1 MRLDELESLNLAI
14 RMAGFRW
21 RRANILYHKV
31 SMYAFMIVYRQP
43 CTKALLPA
51 ALHYRQP
58 CTTERPALP
67 PAMHYRQ
74 PCTTASFALPAALH

>member
-1 MRLDELESLNLAI
+1 MSLDELENLNLAI

-31 SMYAFMIVYRQP
+31 PMYACMIVYRQP

-58 CTTERPALP
+58 CTTGSPALP
-67 PAMHYRQ
+67 PALHYRQ
-74 PCTTASFALPAALH
+74 PCTTASPALPAALH